1 MLIVSPPN
9 SAGPIRIEM
18 IHDYKD
24 FSVNWPTGDECGEF
38 RSVTSRCYV

>member
-9 SAGPIRIEM
+9 SAEPIRIEM

-38 RSVTSRCYV
+38 LIEIPLTG